1 MSACVYVYRLP
12 GGRNNALRR
21 HQLLGHI
28 LIHRNATAQIVG
40 AGVENAMHIQRSLK
54 PSVLSAAAVERKEGH
69 ICRPAQVN
77 DPIAENTGALLF
89 ACGDHRVQIRG
100 LGGDF
105 FPLLRNGCI
114 IEGFQRAGVV
124 FQSEKQIR
132 QCHLMAPLPQSLSHH
147 RAGGKGDIALRTQS
161 AGQNNDFQRKTL
173 LSNTEKIAVN

>member
-1 MSACVYVYRLP
+1 
-12 GGRNNALRR
+12 
-21 HQLLGHI
+21 
-28 LIHRNATAQIVG
+28 
-40 AGVENAMHIQRSLK
+40 MHIQRSLK